1 MKTHPSIFRT
11 LRHTVMLA
19 SVLALPAAVA
29 EADTGTSPEQMQEM
43 MQQRGGY
50 GMGMGPGMMGGGM
63 GMGMGPGMMGGSGM
77 MGMGPGM
84 MGMGPGMMGMGP
96 GMMGMGPGMM
106 GGGMMGLHG
115 LNMLDLGDE
124 QRGKINAIH
133 DKLRKQ
139 HWEVMGKMMDEHNA
153 LRDLYDAETLD
164 GKKIGAAYDR
174 IFKLKRQMIDTGIKA
189 HNDAVAVLTKEQR
202 EQLKQLRRGRGMG
215 GRGPMGQG
223 GMMGR

>member
-19 SVLALPAAVA
+19 SVLALPAALA

-50 GMGMGPGMMGGGM
+50 GMGMGPGMMGGQ
-63 GMGMGPGMMGGSGM
+63 GMMGGSGM
-77 MGMGPGM
+77 MGMGA
-84 MGMGPGMMGMGP
+84 
-96 GMMGMGPGMM
+96 GMM

-164 GKKIGAAYDR
+164 GKKIGATYDR

-189 HNDAVAVLTKEQR
+189 HNEAVAVLTKEQR

-215 GRGPMGQG
+215 GPGMGGRGPMGPG

>member
-1 MKTHPSIFRT
+1 MNTHPSISRI

-50 GMGMGPGMMGGGM
+50 GMGMGPGTMGG

-77 MGMGPGM
+77 MGMGA
-84 MGMGPGMMGMGP
+84 
-96 GMMGMGPGMM
+96 GMM

-115 LNMLDLGDE
+115 LSMLDLSDE

-164 GKKIGAAYDR
+164 GKKIGATYDR

-215 GRGPMGQG
+215 GPGMGGRGPMGQG

>member
-1 MKTHPSIFRT
+1 
-11 LRHTVMLA
+11 MLA

-50 GMGMGPGMMGGGM
+50 GMGMGPGTMGG

-77 MGMGPGM
+77 MGMGA
-84 MGMGPGMMGMGP
+84 
-96 GMMGMGPGMM
+96 GMM

-115 LNMLDLGDE
+115 LNMLDLSDE

-164 GKKIGAAYDR
+164 GKKIGATYDR

-215 GRGPMGQG
+215 GPGMGGRGPMGQG

>member
-1 MKTHPSIFRT
+1 
-11 LRHTVMLA
+11 MLA

-50 GMGMGPGMMGGGM
+50 GMGMGPGMMGG
-63 GMGMGPGMMGGSGM
+63 SGM
-77 MGMGPGM
+77 MGMGA
-84 MGMGPGMMGMGP
+84 
-96 GMMGMGPGMM
+96 GMM

-215 GRGPMGQG
+215 GPGMGGRGPMGQG

>member
-50 GMGMGPGMMGGGM
+50 GMGMGPGMMGGQGMMGGGM
-63 GMGMGPGMMGGSGM
+63 GMGAGM
-77 MGMGPGM
+77 
-84 MGMGPGMMGMGP
+84 
-96 GMMGMGPGMM
+96 MM

-164 GKKIGAAYDR
+164 GKKIGATYDR

-215 GRGPMGQG
+215 GPGMGGRGPMGPG

>member
-50 GMGMGPGMMGGGM
+50 GMGMGPGMMGGQ
-63 GMGMGPGMMGGSGM
+63 GMMGGSGM
-77 MGMGPGM
+77 MGMGA
-84 MGMGPGMMGMGP
+84 
-96 GMMGMGPGMM
+96 GMM

-164 GKKIGAAYDR
+164 GKKIGATYDR

-189 HNDAVAVLTKEQR
+189 HNEAVAVLTKEQR

-215 GRGPMGQG
+215 GPGMGGRGPMGPG

>member
-1 MKTHPSIFRT
+1 MKTRPSIFRI
-11 LRHTVMLA
+11 LRHTVILA
-19 SVLALPAAVA
+19 SVLAVPVAVA

-50 GMGMGPGMMGGGM
+50 GMGMGPGMMGGSGM
-63 GMGMGPGMMGGSGM
+63 MMGGGMGMGPGMMGGSGM
-77 MGMGPGM
+77 MGMGA
-84 MGMGPGMMGMGP
+84 
-96 GMMGMGPGMM
+96 GMM

-115 LNMLDLGDE
+115 LNMLDLSDE

-164 GKKIGAAYDR
+164 GKKIGATYDR
-174 IFKLKRQMIDTGIKA
+174 IFKLKQQMIDTGIKA

-215 GRGPMGQG
+215 GPGMGGRGPMGQG

>member
-11 LRHTVMLA
+11 LGHTVMLA

-50 GMGMGPGMMGGGM
+50 GMGMGPGMMGG
-63 GMGMGPGMMGGSGM
+63 SGM
-77 MGMGPGM
+77 MGMGA
-84 MGMGPGMMGMGP
+84 
-96 GMMGMGPGMM
+96 GMM

-115 LNMLDLGDE
+115 LNMLDLSDE

-164 GKKIGAAYDR
+164 GKKIGATYDR
-174 IFKLKRQMIDTGIKA
+174 IFRLKRQMIDTGIKA

-215 GRGPMGQG
+215 GPGMGGRGPMGQG

>member
-50 GMGMGPGMMGGGM
+50 GMGMGPGMMGG
-63 GMGMGPGMMGGSGM
+63 SGM
-77 MGMGPGM
+77 MGMGA
-84 MGMGPGMMGMGP
+84 
-96 GMMGMGPGMM
+96 GMM

-164 GKKIGAAYDR
+164 GKKIGATYDR

-215 GRGPMGQG
+215 GPGMGGRGPMGPG